1 MKTQFLIPVAGAM
14 VLALAG
20 CSGGS
25 SNSNSAS
32 TNTTSS
38 SSSPLVQSQV
48 YAQQKIAMSSLN
60 QAVQQY
66 HATEG
71 HFPANLQELAPT
83 YIEKIPDA
91 PAGYT
96 LNYDPNSGVVSMAK
110 Q

>member
-1 MKTQFLIPVAGAM
+1 MKTQLLVPFAGAI

-25 SNSNSAS
+25 SNSNTPT
-32 TNTTSS
+32 TNTTSN

-48 YAQQKIAMSSLN
+48 YAQQKVDAATLN

-71 HFPANLQELAPT
+71 HFPANLQELAPN
-83 YIEKIPDA
+83 YIEKIPEA

-96 LNYDPNSGVVSMAK
+96 INYDANSGAVNLTK

>member
-1 MKTQFLIPVAGAM
+1 MKTRFLFVIAGAM
-14 VLALAG
+14 AFALAG

-25 SNSNSAS
+25 SNSNAPA

-48 YAQQKIAMSSLN
+48 YAQQKIAVSTLN

-71 HFPANLQELAPT
+71 HFPDNLQELAPN
-83 YIEKIPDA
+83 YIEKIPQA
-91 PAGYT
+91 PAGFQF
-96 LNYDPNSGVVSMAK
+96 NYDANSGAVSLAK